1 MPEVKSAEMTF
12 SRVYR
17 DAAIHSKAMIPLLC
31 VVFLINTVPMVYA
44 DLNWSETD
52 SNRLAG
58 LFGIINLLFQFL
70 IVKRILQFNDQNQAS
85 NRNFVPRM
93 FGIQIVYFLAVGL
106 GFICFIFPGI
116 YIALR
121 WSLAVPAMIAGDKSI
136 ADSIEESWK
145 LTDGKFIGLLLIS
158 LPIFALFGAAV
169 AFVFVS
175 FEQVDPIIYMTIFE
189 SLASF
194 AIMVPWIVFPL
205 IYIRLSK
212 FEREKT

>member
-1 MPEVKSAEMTF
+1 MPEVKSAEMAF
-12 SRVYR
+12 SRVYH
-17 DAAIHSKAMIPLLC
+17 DAAIHSKAMILLLC
-31 VVFLINTVPMVYA
+31 LVFLINTVPMVYA
-44 DLNWSETD
+44 DMNWSETD

-70 IVKRILQFNDQNQAS
+70 IVKRILQFNDQVQAS

-145 LTDGKFIGLLLIS
+145 LTDGKFVDLLLIS

-169 AFVFVS
+169 AFAFVS
-175 FEQVDPIIYMTIFE
+175 FERVDPLIYMTIFE

-194 AIMVPWIVFPL
+194 AIMVPWIIFPL
-205 IYIRLSK
+205 IYIRLTK

>member
-1 MPEVKSAEMTF
+1 MPEVKSAEMAF
-12 SRVYR
+12 SRVYH

-31 VVFLINTVPMVYA
+31 LVFLINTVPMVYA

-58 LFGIINLLFQFL
+58 LFGI
-70 IVKRILQFNDQNQAS
+70 
-85 NRNFVPRM
+85 
-93 FGIQIVYFLAVGL
+93 QIVFFLAVGL
-106 GFICFIFPGI
+106 GFVCFIFPGI

-145 LTDGKFIGLLLIS
+145 LTDGKFVDLLLIL

-169 AFVFVS
+169 AFGFVS
-175 FEQVDPIIYMTIFE
+175 FELVDPLIYMTIFE

-205 IYIRLSK
+205 IYIRLTK